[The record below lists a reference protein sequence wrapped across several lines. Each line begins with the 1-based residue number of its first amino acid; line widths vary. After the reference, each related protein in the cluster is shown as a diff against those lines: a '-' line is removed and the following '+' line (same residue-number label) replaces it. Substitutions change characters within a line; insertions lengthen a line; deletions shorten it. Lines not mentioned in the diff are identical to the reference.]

1 MTGQRTLPLPDGD
14 KYVGARKDHKRHS
27 PLTITYLSGDKYVGE
42 LKGGN
47 RNGQGTYTWS
57 DGRKYEGEWKDGKRW
72 NGTKNEIDG
81 TIFGKIVNGKKI
93 KQ

>member
-14 KYVGARKDHKRHS
+14 KYVGERKDHKRHG

-42 LKGGN
+42 FKGRN

-57 DGRKYEGEWKDGKRW
+57 DGSKYIGEYKDGGPW
-72 NGTKNEIDG
+72 NGTIYDKEGNIHS
-81 TIFGKIVNGKKI
+81 KVVNGKGQK
-93 KQ
+93 